1 MNLLIT
7 SNTENKVGGTN
18 FNNDFVVSLPEL
30 IDAENC
36 TKSIRVLNV
45 AYPKTIDNVKKEK
58 CGIKLNFTF
67 NIQYM
72 QDGAEAKFTTDWLFL
87 SPGQYSLKDII
98 YSLNSLTNEFDL
110 GFFILNGGRVGVRYA
125 SYVSL
130 YCPNLGGVSAG
141 YNKRELPNM
150 FSFEMT
156 DDLTY
161 MLGLSGFVLH
171 PEVQKYKE
179 KILEIG
185 HPSSKHKTD
194 WNWIYDYLYDTL
206 LVHTDGNISVDRKV
220 TTFYG
225 EYLTDVTNGVNTIF
239 VYCDKVA
246 RSVVGDTNSRLLT
259 CIHIQKDNEATGE
272 LISYTPPPFV
282 TRLINSKIENVHI
295 TLRDTAYNLIQFSA
309 GTVNISCVVE

>member
-1 MNLLIT
+1 MNFLLT

-18 FNNDFVVSLPEL
+18 FNNDFVVSFPEI
-30 IDAENC
+30 IDAENS

-67 NIQYM
+67 NVQYT
-72 QDGAEAKFTTDWLFL
+72 QDGAEAKFTTEWLFL
-87 SPGQYSLKDII
+87 PPGQYSLKELI
-98 YSLNSLTNEFDL
+98 STLNRLTNEFDL
-110 GFFILNGGRVGVRYA
+110 FFFILNGGRVGVRFA

-130 YCPNLGGVSAG
+130 YCPNLGAVG
-141 YNKRELPNM
+141 YQKRELPNM
-150 FSFEMT
+150 FNFEMT

-161 MLGLSGFVLH
+161 MLGLSSFVLH
-171 PEVQKYKE
+171 PTVEKYKTDT
-179 KILEIG
+179 IALG
-185 HPSSKHKTD
+185 HPSSKNKTD
-194 WNWIYDYLYDTL
+194 WEWIYEYLYGSL
-206 LVHTDGNISVDRKV
+206 LTHADGTVTVDRKI

-225 EYLTDVTNGVNTIF
+225 EYLTDITNGINTIF

-259 CIHIQKDNEATGE
+259 CIHIQKDNAATGE
-272 LISYTPPPFV
+272 LVSYTPPPFV

-309 GTVNISCVVE
+309 GTVNISCVGE